1 MSEYLVCSC
10 IRVQVTCLTRDG
22 PAKSAN
28 GHRIF
33 VAIPQTSVLLKS
45 LSLKITM
52 NLHKTLQLA
61 PYSTDT
67 SECEIFSYII
77 MVSFEHF
84 KINSS
89 VFTE

>member
-1 MSEYLVCSC
+1 
-10 IRVQVTCLTRDG
+10 
-22 PAKSAN
+22 
-28 GHRIF
+28 
-33 VAIPQTSVLLKS
+33 
-45 LSLKITM
+45 M

-77 MVSFEHF
+77 MVSFEQF